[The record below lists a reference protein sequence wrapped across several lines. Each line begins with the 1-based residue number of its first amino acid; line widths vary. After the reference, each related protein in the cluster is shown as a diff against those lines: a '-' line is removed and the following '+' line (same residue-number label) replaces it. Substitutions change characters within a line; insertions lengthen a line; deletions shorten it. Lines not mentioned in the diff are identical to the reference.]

1 MKLPRL
7 QYVLPTPP
15 RVAFRND
22 KSLKDK
28 LVRSKIKSPNRRDP
42 GKYKCGSN
50 LCQICNII
58 SLENEFTD
66 RHKSKSY
73 KINFD
78 FYCNSQCV
86 IYLITCKVCQ
96 KQYVGSTITTF
107 RKRLNQYKSNIKLYS
122 IGRQGMKQEKLV
134 SHFFTDKHHGTYDD
148 IKAQITDYCDANDQE
163 RREDFWIFN
172 LNTLEPNGLNN
183 KRAQKN

>member
-1 MKLPRL
+1 M
-7 QYVLPTPP
+7 

-28 LVRSKIKSPNRRDP
+28 LVRSKLKNPNRIDP
-42 GKYKCGSN
+42 ANYKCTSN

-66 RHKSKSY
+66 RHRSKIQ
-73 KINFD
+73 KISFD
-78 FYCNSQCV
+78 FDYNSHCV

-96 KQYVGSTITTF
+96 KQYVGPFITTF
-107 RKRLNQYKSNIKLYS
+107 RKRCNQYKSNIKSYS
-122 IGRQGMKQEKLV
+122 VGKRGMKQQKLT

-148 IKAQITDYCDANDQE
+148 IKVQITDYCDANDQE
-163 RREDFWIFN
+163 RREDFLIFN